1 MSKVLYSFVLEDDLF
16 VEYHKF
22 MNPRDSLGEYDK
34 DIIKKLLSYH
44 VYPFLFNKKQLERT
58 NIEIPNNLKMQ
69 LNHAPNKNHDLTKL
83 KDGTVFKCILSTSK
97 DEYPYININ
106 SDKIKTTI
114 TGTFFSTE
122 NRNKAISHIT
132 QLCNN
137 AKSITLYDKYLSKNE
152 ANELCALLP
161 KRNDLLIR
169 IHDKDI
175 HERAAKTYC
184 FSDVETVIR
193 GNCGDWIIEPSNL
206 LVNSHHDRYLIID
219 DKLAI
224 ILTSGFSNLFNDLKE
239 ITYIVTPVT
248 KNPLLR
254 T

>member
-1 MSKVLYSFVLEDDLF
+1 MSKGLYSFVLEDDLF

-22 MNPRDSLGEYDK
+22 MNPHDSSGDYDK

-44 VYPFLFNKKQLERT
+44 VYPFLYNKKQIDRI
-58 NIEIPNNLKMQ
+58 NINISDSLRRQ
-69 LNHAPNKNHDLTKL
+69 LNHASCRNYDLTKL
-83 KDGTVFKCILSTSK
+83 VDETIFKCVLSTNK

-106 SDKIKTTI
+106 SDKIKTTV

-122 NRNKAISHIT
+122 NRDKAISHIAR
-132 QLCNN
+132 LCND
-137 AKSITLYDKYLSKNE
+137 AKTITVYDKYLSKEE
-152 ANELCALLP
+152 AKELCGLLP
-161 KRNDLLIR
+161 KRKGLSIR

-175 HERAAKTYC
+175 IEKTSKTYC
-184 FSDVETVIR
+184 FSDVESVLNT
-193 GNCGDWIIEPSNL
+193 NCEDWHIEPSNL

-224 ILTSGFSNLFNDLKE
+224 ILTSGFANLFNDTRE
-239 ITYIVTPVT
+239 ITYIVSPVT
-248 KNPLLR
+248 KNPLIR